1 MLREAVAKKLKE
13 QNGIEADPKTEVMIL
28 TGANQAFLMGLATF
42 LKDGEE
48 VLIPSPMFVS
58 YAPAVILAGGKPVE
72 VPTYEENEFRLSVD
86 DLEKHVTDKT
96 RALIINTPQQPDRLR
111 SDQEGHRGD
120 SRLRR

>member
-1 MLREAVAKKLKE
+1 
-13 QNGIEADPKTEVMIL
+13 MIL

-96 RALIINTPQQPDRLR
+96 RALIINTPATRPAPF
-111 SDQEGHRGD
+111 
-120 SRLRR
+120 